1 MMSEPLPSG
10 WHSAPSEARRWIWG
24 PSSPPTSFPPAPLPV
39 FLVPSPRPPFHL
51 SLSSLHFISFR
62 SPPLLLLAS
71 GRGALRCCAPQQ
83 EQTSPRGRHGATES
97 RWMDLSEP
105 FLRSPGIITG
115 PPWGFTRP
123 EVRHQRDTCSTLT
136 IIAAQASALSFF
148 VRSLSYRFFS
158 LSFPFSLSLSC
169 PHPWLD
175 QCCQCFDPRVSCVF
189 VLESW
194 FRRNNCEIHSGLRSV
209 RRIIILIIV
218 RI

>member
-148 VRSLSYRFFS
+148 VRSLSYRFYLS
-158 LSFPFSLSLSC
+158 LSFPFSLSLSLSLSFSLSLSLFLFLV
-169 PHPWLD
+169 H
-175 QCCQCFDPRVSCVF
+175 FVSMTRSM
-189 VLESW
+189 LSM
-194 FRRNNCEIHSGLRSV
+194 LRSSCFV
-209 RRIIILIIV
+209 CIRSWILIQKE
-218 RI
+218 

>member
-169 PHPWLD
+169 PFRVHDSINVVNASILVFRVYSFLNLD
-175 QCCQCFDPRVSCVF
+175 SEGITAKFTPV
-189 VLESW
+189 
-194 FRRNNCEIHSGLRSV
+194 
-209 RRIIILIIV
+209 
-218 RI
+218 

>member
-148 VRSLSYRFFS
+148 VRSLSYRFC
-158 LSFPFSLSLSC
+158 LSLFLSLFLFLV
-169 PHPWLD
+169 H
-175 QCCQCFDPRVSCVF
+175 FVSMTRSM
-189 VLESW
+189 LSM
-194 FRRNNCEIHSGLRSV
+194 LRSSCFV
-209 RRIIILIIV
+209 GVYPFLNLDSEGITAKFTPV
-218 RI
+218 

>member
-1 MMSEPLPSG
+1 MIQYTGTSSRSNYNDERTATIGLALGSLGGQALDLRPFLAAHLLSSCASSCFSCSFPS
-10 WHSAPSEARRWIWG
+10 P
-24 PSSPPTSFPPAPLPV
+24 SFPP
-39 FLVPSPRPPFHL
+39 L
-51 SLSSLHFISFR
+51 SLFTSLYLVSFASA
-62 SPPLLLLAS
+62 SPS
-71 GRGALRCCAPQQ
+71 GERPRCCAPQQ

-115 PPWGFTRP
+115 PPWGFTGP

-169 PHPWLD
+169 PFRVHDSINVVNASILVFRVYSFLNLD
-175 QCCQCFDPRVSCVF
+175 SEGITAKFTPV
-189 VLESW
+189 
-194 FRRNNCEIHSGLRSV
+194 
-209 RRIIILIIV
+209 
-218 RI
+218 

>member
-10 WHSAPSEARRWIWG
+10 WHSAPSEARRWIRG
-24 PSSPPTSFPPAPLPV
+24 PSSPPTSFPLPV
-39 FLVPSPRPPFHL
+39 FLVPSPRSPFHL
-51 SLSSLHFISFR
+51 SLFLSLSLSSSLSSLHFISFR

-136 IIAAQASALSFF
+136 IIAAQVSPPLF
-148 VRSLSYRFFS
+148 VLIAFVSLSPSMIRSMLSMFRSSRFVDAY
-158 LSFPFSLSLSC
+158 PFSN
-169 PHPWLD
+169 LD
-175 QCCQCFDPRVSCVF
+175 PEGVTAKFTPV
-189 VLESW
+189 
-194 FRRNNCEIHSGLRSV
+194 
-209 RRIIILIIV
+209 
-218 RI
+218 